1 MLVLRR
7 GALGPLPAH
16 NGEEKDNDDNAA
28 VGGWRVG
35 GDSFDHLMLPSEYIE
50 AHGPV
55 RLVAVMSFP
64 SVPLRACVRAR
75 ARAGACAGVCV
86 RAHTPR
92 AFGCGWVGRW
102 VSIHTHLHT
111 CI

>member
-55 RLVAVMSFP
+55 RLVAVMISLSLSLCL
-64 SVPLRACVRAR
+64 SVCLSLSLSLYVCVCVCAR
-75 ARAGACAGVCV
+75 ARV
-86 RAHTPR
+86 RA
-92 AFGCGWVGRW
+92 
-102 VSIHTHLHT
+102 
-111 CI
+111 

>member
-55 RLVAVMSFP
+55 RLVAVMISL
-64 SVPLRACVRAR
+64 SLSLSLSLYVCVCVRAR
-75 ARAGACAGVCV
+75 ARECV
-86 RAHTPR
+86 RFCVCTPR
-92 AFGCGWVGRW
+92 ALVVGGWEGG
-102 VSIHTHLHT
+102 
-111 CI
+111 

>member
-55 RLVAVMSFP
+55 RLVAVMISL
-64 SVPLRACVRAR
+64 SLSLSLSLYVCVCVCAR
-75 ARAGACAGVCV
+75 ARVSVCV
-86 RAHTPR
+86 SVCAHRAR
-92 AFGCGWVGRW
+92 
-102 VSIHTHLHT
+102 
-111 CI
+111 

>member
-35 GDSFDHLMLPSEYIE
+35 GNSFDHLMLPSEYIE

-55 RLVAVMSFP
+55 RLVAVMISL
-64 SVPLRACVRAR
+64 SLSLSLSLCVCVCVCAR
-75 ARAGACAGVCV
+75 ARVSVCV
-86 RAHTPR
+86 SVCAHRAR
-92 AFGCGWVGRW
+92 
-102 VSIHTHLHT
+102 
-111 CI
+111 

>member
-55 RLVAVMSFP
+55 RLVAVMISLSLSLSLSLSP
-64 SVPLRACVRAR
+64 SLSLSLCVCVCVCAR
-75 ARAGACAGVCV
+75 ARA
-86 RAHTPR
+86 
-92 AFGCGWVGRW
+92 
-102 VSIHTHLHT
+102 
-111 CI
+111 